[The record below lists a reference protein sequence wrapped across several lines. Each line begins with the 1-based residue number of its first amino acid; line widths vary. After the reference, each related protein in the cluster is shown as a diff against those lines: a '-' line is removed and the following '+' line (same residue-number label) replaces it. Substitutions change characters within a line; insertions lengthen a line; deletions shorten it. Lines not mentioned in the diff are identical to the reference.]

1 MSKKKNFGF
10 TLIELLIVIGILAVL
25 MTAVIIAI
33 NPSRQLSQ
41 GNDAKRR
48 SDVNAILNAV
58 YQYATEN
65 QGLLPDSIST
75 TQTEIC
81 KTSVATTTCTTNSLI
96 NLKMLS
102 YDEKYIVEMPADPI
116 GASTYG
122 VGYEIYKSANGR
134 KRSLP
139 PILKLDKQLKSPDKF
154 HQKIKQKSSGNSL
167 ATATF
172 LESI

>member
-1 MSKKKNFGF
+1 MFKKKSFGFTPHLLWGQSQKGKIALTSKKGAGF
-10 TLIELLIVIGILAVL
+10 TLIELLVVVGILAVL

-33 NPSRQLSQ
+33 NPSRQLAQ

-65 QGLLPDSIST
+65 QGLLPNTITT

-81 KTSVATTTCTTNSLI
+81 QTSVATTTCESNSLV

-116 GASTYG
+116 GVSTYG

-134 KRSLP
+134 
-139 PILKLDKQLKSPDKF
+139 ITVVAPDT
-154 HQKIKQKSSGNSL
+154 QVGQTIKI
-167 ATATF
+167 TR
-172 LESI
+172 

>member
-1 MSKKKNFGF
+1 MFKKNSLGF

-33 NPSRQLSQ
+33 NPARQLSQ

-58 YQYATEN
+58 YQYTSEN
-65 QGLLPDSIST
+65 QGLLPDTITT

-81 KTSVATTTCTTNSLI
+81 KTSVATTTCASNSLI

-102 YDEKYIVEMPADPI
+102 YDEKYIVEMPDDPL
-116 GASTYG
+116 GVSTYG

-134 KRSLP
+134 VTVVA
-139 PILKLDKQLKSPDKF
+139 PDT
-154 HQKIKQKSSGNSL
+154 QIGQTIKI
-167 ATATF
+167 TR
-172 LESI
+172 